1 MSIDD
6 LINEIQDSINNVGF
20 ENTAILYSIS
30 DSSNSG
36 GKIGWIK
43 ENNLSECH

>member
-1 MSIDD
+1 M
-6 LINEIQDSINNVGF
+6 NQDSINNVGF

-43 ENNLSECH
+43 KIIFQRCH